1 MISVPVYS
9 DENGIPQISIYV
21 EDEDGTFR
29 RTQSEPLRLLRD
41 DIQGISITQ
50 GDMVSSAYD
59 RQERNWQTPTVTFH
73 YGRPQSFYQFLRD
86 KVAHNRFFVFT
97 KPQLAGHISKFSLH
111 ELKLKNSTSQRKV
124 AILKEKY
131 IEALQIWQEQEL
143 LALHAKAENVKAK
156 IDLKTAN
163 QSTVREN
170 IDNNKSGKASAGG
183 KQPLPQRTTP
193 PHHDN
198 VHHFRRAD
206 VQEHKIRASVA
217 DGAST
222 SQSIEQGTRRR
233 GKQRKNLVQDFSLS
247 KPRQRVAAKPKEH
260 NKHFYNRFIFTID

>member
-1 MISVPVYS
+1 MINVPVYS

-50 GDMVSSAYD
+50 GDMVSNPYD
-59 RQERNWQTPTVTFH
+59 RYDRNWQTPTVTFH

-131 IEALQIWQEQEL
+131 IEALQIWQEEEL
-143 LALHAKAENVKAK
+143 EALHAKAVE
-156 IDLKTAN
+156 LKTENNSSTSASDDRRHRKSAEASVVAT
-163 QSTVREN
+163 QS
-170 IDNNKSGKASAGG
+170 
-183 KQPLPQRTTP
+183 LPQR
-193 PHHDN
+193 DN
-198 VHHFRRAD
+198 IRHFRRAD
-206 VQEHKIRASVA
+206 LQEQTVRDMAAKTP
-217 DGAST
+217 ST
-222 SQSIEQGTRRR
+222 DFSSEQEKQSGI
-233 GKQRKNLVQDFSLS
+233 KQRKNLVKDFSLS
-247 KPRQRVAAKPKEH
+247 KPRQHTGIPQKER
-260 NKHFYNRFIFTID
+260 NKHFYDRFIFTID